1 MTMSSAT
8 FSRQLNVEASTR
20 RPPAMVGGKRGDA
33 VEHLPLVH
41 VAPLTPV
48 SIETA
53 QRVGLD
59 SPYNLLQTFTD
70 GDVDIADGDELT
82 PQSGRYA
89 GRAMAVKRVVRLSW
103 GVMGRIERLHIL
115 LENLRR

>member
-1 MTMSSAT
+1 MSAT
-8 FSRQLNVEASTR
+8 YQRQLTVSASTR
-20 RPPAMVGGKRGDA
+20 RPPAIASGKRGA
-33 VEHLPLVH
+33 LAEHLPLVY
-41 VAPLTPV
+41 VSPLTPV

-70 GDVDIADGDELT
+70 GDADIADGDELT
-82 PQSGRYA
+82 PLDGPYE
-89 GRAMAVKRVVRLSW
+89 GRAMSVKRVVKLVW
-103 GVMGRIERLHIL
+103 GVSGRTQRLHVL

>member
-1 MTMSSAT
+1 MSSAT

-20 RPPAMVGGKRGDA
+20 RPPAIASGKRG
-33 VEHLPLVH
+33 EMQECLPLVY

-70 GDVDIADGDELT
+70 GDADIVDGDELT
-82 PQSGRYA
+82 PQSGYYA
-89 GRAMAVKRVVRLSW
+89 GRAMAVRRVVRLSW
-103 GVMGRIERLHIL
+103 GVAGKTERLHVL